1 MSEAMPKPEPENGA
15 RGDAHVQAPPAG
27 PPARGTPVEQ
37 ILALAVARFI
47 SAPADT
53 APEANLEAIEVRGGI
68 PLPAL
73 GAVAELL
80 AHIHTAVPTDALANP

>member
-1 MSEAMPKPEPENGA
+1 MSEAMPKPEPENGV
-15 RGDAHVQAPPAG
+15 RGDARAQAPPAG
-27 PPARGTPVEQ
+27 PSAHGTPVEQ

-47 SAPADT
+47 SAPGDT
-53 APEANLEAIEVRGGI
+53 APEASLAAIEVRGDI

-80 AHIHTAVPTDALANP
+80 TRIHAGAPTDAVVKP